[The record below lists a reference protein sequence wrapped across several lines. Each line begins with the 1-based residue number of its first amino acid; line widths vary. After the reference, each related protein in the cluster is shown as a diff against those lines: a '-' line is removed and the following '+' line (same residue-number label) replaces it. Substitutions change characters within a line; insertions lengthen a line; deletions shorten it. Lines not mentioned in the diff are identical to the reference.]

1 MFMILLIIYSTIY
14 SNTLGLGHTPSKPT
28 RPIGPHSILGS
39 IFLVGK
45 PLKRKKKPNQTPLFI
60 SNEVAMKQKWWWWWW
75 HMRQW
80 WSGWCPHHHP
90 VFEKQ
95 EGKTTH
101 SLWVESGKWRSVG
114 STENYFLFRKVEN
127 EKNHDC
133 EMDFGIPGTFH
144 PKLENSSSS

>member
-1 MFMILLIIYSTIY
+1 MILLIIYSTIY
-14 SNTLGLGHTPSKPT
+14 SNTLGLGPMTFHQSPPGPLGPTPY
-28 RPIGPHSILGS
+28 
-39 IFLVGK
+39 LV
-45 PLKRKKKPNQTPLFI
+45 PSFWLVNRYRKKNPNQTPLFI

-101 SLWVESGKWRSVG
+101 SLWVESGKWRLVG